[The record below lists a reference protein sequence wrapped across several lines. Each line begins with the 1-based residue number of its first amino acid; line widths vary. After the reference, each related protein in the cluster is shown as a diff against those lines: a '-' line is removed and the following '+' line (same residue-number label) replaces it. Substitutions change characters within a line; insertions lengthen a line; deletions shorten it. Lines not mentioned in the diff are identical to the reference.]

1 MPSPTDGS
9 GIDGGSG
16 AGDPGAFW
24 CGLTDK
30 KSGEKSAV
38 EDVTASCCVDDGR
51 KNKNGLMKFY
61 PFFFHKP
68 TPGGAVGDSDQGS
81 AVLRESIQLLLPIQR
96 TSILLRK
103 ITRYDQDID
112 PRE

>member
-38 EDVTASCCVDDGR
+38 EDVTASCCVDDEG
-51 KNKNGLMKFY
+51 KKKGGLMKFC
-61 PFFFHKP
+61 PFFFRKP
-68 TPGGAVGDSDQGS
+68 APGGAVGDSDQGS